1 MQFVQM
7 CFIYMLQ
14 EIKLILYL
22 RKFRVVC
29 VTRAGLSFE
38 NGLRKQ
44 KALV

>member
-1 MQFVQM
+1 MIPSRLHVAGNQVD
-7 CFIYMLQ
+7 IVL
-14 EIKLILYL
+14 EKV
-22 RKFRVVC
+22 RVVC